1 MDDGRRTNGSDLLG
15 DFHRVGHVRLRGDGS
30 LAEVGEQVP
39 ADEAA
44 SAADEDGTHHALSI
58 LDALADR
65 LAGWRADARRR

>member
-1 MDDGRRTNGSDLLG
+1 
-15 DFHRVGHVRLRGDGS
+15 
-30 LAEVGEQVP
+30 VP